1 MRKAILLRSA
11 LAHCIGQAAVNNSR
25 GRCKRVRLSL
35 CCIDNVDHF
44 GSARFQKIGNQR
56 AMTTPPQRFRTHD
69 RSRSN
74 LLRKTDKSIYAFA
87 KFFRLHV
94 IGVTAE

>member
-1 MRKAILLRSA
+1 M
-11 LAHCIGQAAVNNSR
+11 
-25 GRCKRVRLSL
+25 RLSL

-44 GSARFQKIGNQR
+44 NFSGFQKIGNQS
-56 AMTTPPQRFRTHD
+56 AMTTPPDRFRAHD
-69 RSRSN
+69 RSRAN
-74 LLRKTDKSIYAFA
+74 FPGKIDKSINAFA